1 MKNYA
6 RQISVP
12 LLIGG
17 LLLPVGVAA
26 LVAVSLVGRQPSG
39 SVLLPN
45 GQTITPAG
53 AQIEVNDRPLGIA
66 VSPDGTQAAIAT
78 ASNFAP
84 RALHII
90 DLATQAVAQ
99 TMSIGNSFVGVAYSP
114 DGSTVYVGGGADNDV
129 KIFTRGANGQWAQA
143 PRISIPSS
151 APSGLSLSPSGD
163 KLYVAPENRVRIW

>member
-1 MKNYA
+1 MNTHA
-6 RQISVP
+6 RKISVP

-26 LVAVSLVGRQPSG
+26 LVAVSLVGRQPNG
-39 SVLLPN
+39 TVLLPN

-90 DLATQAVAQ
+90 DLATQTVAQ
-99 TMSIGNSFVGVAYSP
+99 TISIGNSFVGVAFSP
-114 DGSTVYVGGGADNDV
+114 DGNTLYVGGGADNDV
-129 KIFTRGANGQWAQA
+129 KIFTKGVNSVWT
-143 PRISIPSS
+143 
-151 APSGLSLSPSGD
+151 
-163 KLYVAPENRVRIW
+163 